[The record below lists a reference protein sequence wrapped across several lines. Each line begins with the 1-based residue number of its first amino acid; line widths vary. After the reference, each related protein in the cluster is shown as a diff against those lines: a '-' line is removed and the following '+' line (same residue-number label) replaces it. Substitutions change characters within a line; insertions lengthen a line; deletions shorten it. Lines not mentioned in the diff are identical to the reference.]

1 MCKTFVIVREKTKL
15 AANHYDLPSLP
26 PFCSNLSIMTASS
39 SAGSLLET
47 KMAATSAVSSG
58 TMSSG
63 IDNPEHVGKMIKFV
77 KDALAVSLF
86 ILLGST
92 REGGEKCKTP
102 TKLKSLGVCPGC
114 LCLIDFYEKEIWKRK
129 SIQKMLAHTL
139 SIMLVTLIKY

>member
-1 MCKTFVIVREKTKL
+1 MRGNRLCKTFVIVREKTKL
-15 AANHYDLPSLP
+15 AANHHDLP

-92 REGGEKCKTP
+92 RKGGEKCKTP

-114 LCLIDFYEKEIWKRK
+114 LCLIEF
-129 SIQKMLAHTL
+129 L
-139 SIMLVTLIKY
+139 